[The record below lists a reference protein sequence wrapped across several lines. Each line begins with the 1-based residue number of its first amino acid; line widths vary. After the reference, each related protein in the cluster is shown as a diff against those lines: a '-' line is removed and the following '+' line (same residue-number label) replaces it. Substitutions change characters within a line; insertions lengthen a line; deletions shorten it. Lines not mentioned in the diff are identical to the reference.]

1 MARNTHGESFDTD
14 LDDYEYLQ
22 DAYSYN
28 ALVEEYES
36 SFEQKAWEDEPLTAY
51 ENGDSGDDIESE
63 LAAAQTRESEL
74 TIEAPPIS
82 QAVFHSQ
89 DKPFIND
96 NLTERSAS
104 NMSEV
109 KRTLSD
115 AAIVRELESIKSYI
129 DEKINGLEEVNKLWF
144 HTISHQLQVLN
155 KKSVL
160 EPSDDALQE
169 IAELFAVVIENQ
181 EKILTQS
188 KSDHSALKKD
198 TSKMLENRY
207 VNTFSDDAVKSS
219 LRDKI
224 DRIEKKIS
232 KTNAALIIAIIIL
245 VFMLIRK

>member
-22 DAYSYN
+22 DSYSYN
-28 ALVEEYES
+28 AFVEEYES
-36 SFEQKAWEDEPLTAY
+36 SFERKAWKDEPLTAY
-51 ENGDSGDDIESE
+51 ENGFSGDDIESE
-63 LAAAQTRESEL
+63 PTAAKTHKSEL
-74 TIEAPPIS
+74 SIQTPPIS

-89 DKPFIND
+89 NELFIND
-96 NLTERSAS
+96 NPTERSAS

-115 AAIVRELESIKSYI
+115 GAIVRELEAIKSYI

-155 KKSVL
+155 KKPEQ

-169 IAELFAVVIENQ
+169 IAELFATVIENQ

-188 KSDHSALKKD
+188 KNDYSALKKD

-207 VNTFSDDAVKSS
+207 VNTFSDDVVKSS

-232 KTNAALIIAIIIL
+232 KTNATLIVVIIIL